1 MPKLAPPRVD
11 PEKRVSRH
19 EPMSPTQ
26 DLERGLKVKAPA
38 LPGARKFSAQTRAW
52 YKVWAE
58 SEQAQQFL
66 QTDWQRLWM
75 LASLVE
81 VFYTDPDPK
90 IKHKMMGEVRLSEK
104 ELGAT
109 AESRLRLR
117 WRMAE
122 NAAKDERQER
132 TAARPKRRGDPR
144 LALVKD
150 AEA

>member
-1 MPKLAPPRVD
+1 MPKIAPPRVD

-26 DLERGLKVKAPA
+26 DLEPGRKVKAPP
-38 LPGARKFSAQTRAW
+38 LPGARTIGAPARAW
-52 YKVWAE
+52 YKLWCE

-66 QTDWQRLWM
+66 MTDWQRLWM
-75 LASLVE
+75 LALVVRDFYATDEPKLRASLL
-81 VFYTDPDPK
+81 
-90 IKHKMMGEVRLSEK
+90 GEIRLNEEK
-104 ELGAT
+104 LGAT

-122 NAAKDERQER
+122 NAAKDDRQER
-132 TAARPKRRGDPR
+132 AAARPKRRGDPR